1 MKCKREGRVQL
12 DKKKGT
18 SNDRPNV
25 LGEPPWARKKE
36 RIMLYCIVCM
46 LRIVTSR
53 DGWDCWELLKEVQY
67 QTDFSDCGI

>member
-1 MKCKREGRVQL
+1 MVGLKWKREERVQL

-36 RIMLYCIVCM
+36 R
-46 LRIVTSR
+46 
-53 DGWDCWELLKEVQY
+53 
-67 QTDFSDCGI
+67 